1 MSGQAC
7 VLTLGD
13 LLLVMA
19 YIGQLYDPLRTI
31 GKKVSSLQGYFAS
44 AERAFSMLDQQPDVV
59 ERPDARPLAR
69 ARGYVAFENVSFAYR
84 DGEPVLHNISFRVP
98 AGARVGIAGRTGAG
112 KTTLVLFSTSI
123 AENIAYSRPGASQE
137 DIVRAAKLANA
148 HDFITAFPEG
158 YQTHVGERGM
168 RLSGGEHQRI
178 SLARAFLKDASI
190 LLLDEPT
197 SSVDIKTEAAI
208 MEAMERLMKGRT
220 TFIIA
225 HRLSTLE
232 NCDIRLELEAGR
244 LTNAGNSCSMVLSAN
259 SQGGGS

>member
-1 MSGQAC
+1 
-7 VLTLGD
+7 
-13 LLLVMA
+13 
-19 YIGQLYDPLRTI
+19 
-31 GKKVSSLQGYFAS
+31 
-44 AERAFSMLDQQPDVV
+44 
-59 ERPDARPLAR
+59 
-69 ARGYVAFENVSFAYR
+69 
-84 DGEPVLHNISFRVP
+84 
-98 AGARVGIAGRTGAG
+98 
-112 KTTLVLFSTSI
+112 
-123 AENIAYSRPGASQE
+123 
-137 DIVRAAKLANA
+137 
-148 HDFITAFPEG
+148 
-158 YQTHVGERGM
+158 M
-168 RLSGGEHQRI
+168 RLSGGERQRI

-244 LTNAGNSCSMVLSAN
+244 LTNAGNSCSMVLSAS